1 MKTTMP
7 ESIST
12 TQQFA
17 RIVEN
22 ENPRPH
28 AMVTGAGG
36 FIGGHLVR
44 RLLNDGYEVAAVD
57 IKSQDDWWQW
67 HPDAVNFPLT
77 DAGNTAAIRKIID
90 ASDEVYHLAENMGGI
105 GFIETHLV
113 ECASSVVT
121 SVNLLNACHRG
132 QKVFFSSSA
141 CVYPKRAQMDTEA
154 IKLSE
159 WMAYP
164 ADPEPGYGWEKLY
177 VEQLMEY
184 HRIENGL
191 DIRVV
196 RFHNSYG
203 PLGSWGD
210 GREKAPAAIMRKV
223 ALAKLD
229 DFDYIDVWGDGN
241 QTRSFM
247 YIDDNVEGII
257 RLMNTDWHE
266 PVNLGTEQL
275 VSVNDLITAIELAA
289 YGESGVLQ
297 RRYQLDMPKGVR
309 GRNSDNTL
317 LRSLTSW
324 EPSTMLREG
333 IEKTYPYIEDQ
344 IRRTLSE

>member
-1 MKTTMP
+1 
-7 ESIST
+7 
-12 TQQFA
+12 
-17 RIVEN
+17 
-22 ENPRPH
+22 
-28 AMVTGAGG
+28 
-36 FIGGHLVR
+36 
-44 RLLNDGYEVAAVD
+44 
-57 IKSQDDWWQW
+57 
-67 HPDAVNFPLT
+67 
-77 DAGNTAAIRKIID
+77 
-90 ASDEVYHLAENMGGI
+90 VYHLAENMGGI

-164 ADPEPGYGWEKLY
+164 ADPERGYGWEKLY

-203 PLGSWGD
+203 PHGSWGD

-223 ALAKLD
+223 AQAKLRNED
-229 DFDYIDVWGDGN
+229 RGYIDIWGDGE

-247 YIDDNVEGII
+247 YVDDNVEGIR
-257 RLMNTDWHE
+257 RLMDISWHQ
-266 PVNLGTEQL
+266 PVNLGTEEL
-275 VSVNDLITAIELAA
+275 VSVNELVDTVERVA
-289 YGESGVLQ
+289 YGESGVLE

-309 GRNSDNTL
+309 GRNSDNTT
-317 LRSLTSW
+317 LRSLTGGW
-324 EPSTMLREG
+324 EPNTLLLDG
-333 IEKTYPYIEDQ
+333 IAKTYPFIEDQ
-344 IRRTLSE
+344 VRRHFSE